1 MPYKA
6 SKEMED
12 RIKKAAEWLGMSYV
26 DTYRALLEIGLSG
39 IEKQISKQLSEK
51 QQATEKSASK

>member
-12 RIKKAAEWLGMSYV
+12 RIVKVAEWLEMSYV
-26 DTYRALLEIGLSG
+26 DAYRVILEIGLAG
-39 IEKQISKQLSEK
+39 LEEQMTKAESK
-51 QQATEKSASK
+51 

>member
-12 RIKKAAEWLGMSYV
+12 RIAKVAEWLGMSYV

-39 IEKQISKQLSEK
+39 IEKQMSKQLPEK
-51 QQATEKSASK
+51 QQTIEKSASE